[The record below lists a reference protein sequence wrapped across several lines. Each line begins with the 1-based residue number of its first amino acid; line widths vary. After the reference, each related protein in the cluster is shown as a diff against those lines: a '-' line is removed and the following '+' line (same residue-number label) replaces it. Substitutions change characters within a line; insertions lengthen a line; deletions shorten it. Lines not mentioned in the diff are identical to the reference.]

1 MIRMKCSD
9 IVRSNLSSK
18 SIGLLPL
25 LILVF
30 ALGSNLYAQEKI
42 TDTNTPLHLIQPD
55 YPVPYGEIRQEE
67 TQEVLNRVYGYLKE
81 VTPAGLV
88 EGETNTLVKDISI
101 ASQDAVLAQGDFRLL
116 SYEWGVTY
124 AGMLAA
130 AEATGEDKFKEY
142 TFDRLSFLNELY
154 HHYGS
159 KTLSREKSSPIE
171 KVLNPHALDD
181 AGAMCA
187 AIIKAREA
195 GIDVDMTPIV
205 DNFID
210 FIINKQYRLKD
221 GTLARNRP
229 LINTLWLDDLF
240 MSVPA
245 LAQMGKLSGEMMYF
259 DEATKQ
265 VELFSERMFNAEKGI
280 YMHGWV
286 EGAESFPE
294 FHWGRANGWA
304 FMTLVEL
311 LDVLPKE
318 HPKYDK
324 MMSYFLAHAKG
335 LAQYQSG
342 SGFWHQLIDR
352 EDSYLET
359 SATAIYTYCYAKAIN
374 NGWLDYRVFGPL
386 TILGWTAVAT
396 KVNEKG
402 QVEGT
407 CVGTGMGFDPGFYYY
422 RPVNVYAA
430 HGYGPVLLA
439 GAEII
444 KMLNNSPFQIDETA
458 VQFSE

>member
-1 MIRMKCSD
+1 M
-9 IVRSNLSSK
+9 
-18 SIGLLPL
+18 L
-25 LILVF
+25 LILE
-30 ALGSNLYAQEKI
+30 LGLTFEVYSQEKI
-42 TDTNTPLHLIQPD
+42 TDTNTPLHLIQPE
-55 YPVPYGEIRQEE
+55 YPVPYGNIRQEE
-67 TQEVLNRVYGYLKE
+67 TIAVLNKIYDYLNG
-81 VTPAGLV
+81 VTPAELV
-88 EGETNTLVKDISI
+88 EGDNKAIVKEILS
-101 ASQDAVLAQGDFRLL
+101 ASSSASLAKGDFRLL

-124 AGMLAA
+124 AGMLSA
-130 AEATGEDKFKEY
+130 AEATGDSKFKDY
-142 TFDRLSFLNELY
+142 TFDRLTFLNELFK
-154 HHYGS
+154 HYNNS
-159 KTLSREKSSPIE
+159 TLSEEKPSPID
-171 KVLNPHALDD
+171 KVLHPHALDD

-187 AIIKAREA
+187 ALIKAKQA
-195 GIDVDMTPIV
+195 GLNEDVRPMV
-205 DNFID
+205 NNFID
-210 FIINKQYRLKD
+210 FIMNKQYRLQD

-229 LINTLWLDDLF
+229 LKNTLWLDDLF

-245 LAQMGKLSGEMMYF
+245 LAQMGKLSGEMKYF

-265 VELFSERMFNAEKGI
+265 VELFSDRMFNAEKGI

-286 EGAESFPE
+286 EGAENFPQ

-311 LDVLPKE
+311 LDVLPQE

-324 MMSYFLAHAKG
+324 MMGYFLAHAKG

-342 SGFWHQLIDR
+342 TGFWHQLIDR

-386 TILGWTAVAT
+386 TILGWTAVTT
-396 KVNEKG
+396 KVNDKG

-439 GAEII
+439 GAEIL
-444 KMLNNSPFQIDETA
+444 KMLNKKTFKIDETA